1 MPDLTAIQLALR
13 SRLLTLS
20 VCTTGTMSLAATT
33 TGYTRLTGSFITDGF
48 HPGMEVVPA
57 GFGTNTPRLI
67 KQVAA
72 LTLTTYETLTA
83 EGSAGGRSLSVS
95 LPAARAWENVAFER
109 PSNLHPF
116 AEEEFV
122 PGPGFSPGLIPHGI
136 EEDQGFYLVKLY
148 GPENV
153 GLQGITVPADAI
165 RDLYPA
171 GDSSLLTGLRI
182 GANPQKPYRSALRP
196 DGKGWS
202 VVVVTIPWRFTSV
215 N

>member
-1 MPDLTAIQLALR
+1 
-13 SRLLTLS
+13 
-20 VCTTGTMSLAATT
+20 
-33 TGYTRLTGSFITDGF
+33 
-48 HPGMEVVPA
+48 
-57 GFGTNTPRLI
+57 
-67 KQVAA
+67 
-72 LTLTTYETLTA
+72 
-83 EGSAGGRSLSVS
+83 
-95 LPAARAWENVAFER
+95 
-109 PSNLHPF
+109 
-116 AEEEFV
+116 
-122 PGPGFSPGLIPHGI
+122 
-136 EEDQGFYLVKLY
+136 
-148 GPENV
+148 V